1 MRWTYTLGRV
11 GETEIKLHL
20 TFFLLLAYWAA
31 GGYEAGGMSG
41 AIGAVA
47 MLIALF
53 VCVLL
58 HEFGHITMARRFGV
72 RTPDVLILPIGGV
85 ARLERIPDEPKQE
98 LLIALAGPAVT
109 LAIAAVLYLVL
120 RLSGG
125 TADIDNLSPAT
136 PFVEALFRT
145 NVLLLLFNLIPAFP
159 MDGGRVLRALL
170 AMRMNYRRA
179 TEIASAVGQGL
190 ALLFGL
196 AGFAIGNFFLILIA
210 VFVWFGASQEGRAVE
225 IRTVLGKAKVRDA
238 MIRSPRTL
246 APNDPLTRAAELTL
260 NTSQADFPVID
271 TAERVV
277 GLLTA
282 DDLIRALHQQP
293 GQAIGTAMRR
303 DFPVATPEEPL
314 VDVQAR
320 FGQTALRAMPV
331 VEPDGHLAGL
341 LTAADVSEAYRLLA
355 VQPALVRDDGRWR
368 TATATAD
375 AVSLYGVQDRPR
387 PAPKEE
393 PR

>member
-85 ARLERIPDEPKQE
+85 ARLERIPDEPRQE

-109 LAIAAVLYLVL
+109 LAIAAALYLVL

-136 PFVEALFRT
+136 PFVRALFQT

-170 AMRMNYRRA
+170 ATRMGLARA
-179 TEIASAVGQGL
+179 TRAAATLGQLLAVAGGL
-190 ALLFGL
+190 AVLLSKNGNPVLLLIALFVFLGAGSEAAAVETRL
-196 AGFAIGNFFLILIA
+196 AGRGLHVADMMVREFHTIPVHATLA
-210 VFVWFGASQEGRAVE
+210 RAVE
-225 IRTVLGKAKVRDA
+225 LLLAGEQREFPVVDNLGRTEGL
-238 MIRSPRTL
+238 
-246 APNDPLTRAAELTL
+246 LTRDNLVRGLSQRGAGATVAEAMTRDVPAVSPTL
-260 NTSQADFPVID
+260 PFGEALERLRGSGLPALPVVD
-271 TAERVV
+271 GEGRLV
-277 GLLTA
+277 GLLTRDNVA
-282 DDLIRALHQQP
+282 D
-293 GQAIGTAMRR
+293 
-303 DFPVATPEEPL
+303 
-314 VDVQAR
+314 
-320 FGQTALRAMPV
+320 
-331 VEPDGHLAGL
+331 L
-341 LTAADVSEAYRLLA
+341 L
-355 VQPALVRDDGRWR
+355 LVRRAG
-368 TATATAD
+368 A
-375 AVSLYGVQDRPR
+375 
-387 PAPKEE
+387 
-393 PR
+393 